1 MTKHVVYL
9 LSYII
14 SSCRI
19 RKKQQQP
26 FNPQGWTIFP
36 LPGRF
41 FFHTKQ
47 KQQKYKHKFKATQN
61 KKKRGLVLNA
71 AFENSS
77 AISWRSVLMV
87 GETRGSGENHRPD
100 AKH

>member
-61 KKKRGLVLNA
+61 KKKGVWCLTPLSKIVQLYRGGQ
-71 AFENSS
+71 F
-77 AISWRSVLMV
+77 
-87 GETRGSGENHRPD
+87 
-100 AKH
+100 